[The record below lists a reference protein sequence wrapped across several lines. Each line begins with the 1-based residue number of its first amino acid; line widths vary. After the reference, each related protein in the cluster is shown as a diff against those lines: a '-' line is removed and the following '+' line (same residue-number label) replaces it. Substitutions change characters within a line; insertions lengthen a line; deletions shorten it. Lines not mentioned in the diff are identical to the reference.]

1 MEPSRGLAVLIR
13 TFFQKPTTAAR
24 LTAEAAQ
31 DTIMQTHSRSKADK
45 SLPRPAPRRPEPRA
59 ISSWK
64 PQDVGLTR
72 QELRDIV
79 LDVIG

>member
-1 MEPSRGLAVLIR
+1 
-13 TFFQKPTTAAR
+13 
-24 LTAEAAQ
+24 
-31 DTIMQTHSRSKADK
+31 MQIHTRSKADK
-45 SLPRPAPRRPEPRA
+45 PLPRPVPRRPEPRA
-59 ISSWK
+59 TSTWK